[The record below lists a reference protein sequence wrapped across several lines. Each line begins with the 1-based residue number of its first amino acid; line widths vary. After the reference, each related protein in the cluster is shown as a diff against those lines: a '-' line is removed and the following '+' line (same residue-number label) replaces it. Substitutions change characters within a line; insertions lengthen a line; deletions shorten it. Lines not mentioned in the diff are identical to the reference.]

1 MNAPKR
7 WSEKEIALVRA
18 AIINNVED
26 VKFLTNALGRS
37 EGSIY
42 CKLGRERMTMGLEP
56 LYTGKTIGYNPQPKI
71 SI

>member
-1 MNAPKR
+1 MKTYKKWN
-7 WSEKEIALVRA
+7 ENEIALLRA
-18 AIINNVED
+18 AILNNSED
-26 VKFLTNALGRS
+26 VKFLSTSLNRS

-56 LYTGKTIGYNPQPKI
+56 IYTGKTIGYTPVDKI

>member
-26 VKFLTNALGRS
+26 VMFLSNALKRS
-37 EGSIY
+37 EGSIH

-56 LYTGKTIGYNPQPKI
+56 VYTGKTIGYNPQPKI

>member
-26 VKFLTNALGRS
+26 VMFLSNALGRS
-37 EGSIY
+37 EGSIH

-56 LYTGKTIGYNPQPKI
+56 VYTGKTIGYNPQPKI

>member
-26 VKFLTNALGRS
+26 VNFLSNALGRS
-37 EGSIY
+37 EGSIH

-56 LYTGKTIGYNPQPKI
+56 IYTGKTIGYNPQPKI

>member
-18 AIINNVED
+18 AIINNAED
-26 VKFLTNALGRS
+26 IKFLSGALGRS

-42 CKLGRERMTMGLEP
+42 CKLGRERMTLGLEP
-56 LYTGKTIGYNPQPKI
+56 VYTGKTIGYNPQPKV

>member
-18 AIINNVED
+18 AIINNAED
-26 VKFLTNALGRS
+26 IKFLSGSLGRS

-42 CKLGRERMTMGLEP
+42 CKLGRERMTLALEP
-56 LYTGKTIGYNPQPKI
+56 VYTGKTIGYNPHPKV

>member
-26 VKFLTNALGRS
+26 VMFLSNALGRS
-37 EGSIY
+37 EGSIH
-42 CKLGRERMTMGLEP
+42 CKLGRERMTKGLEP
-56 LYTGKTIGYNPQPKI
+56 VYTGKTIGYNPQPKI

>member
-26 VKFLTNALGRS
+26 VKFLSNALDRS
-37 EGSIY
+37 EGSIH

-56 LYTGKTIGYNPQPKI
+56 VYTGKTIGYNPQPKI

>member
-37 EGSIY
+37 AGSIH
-42 CKLGRERMTMGLEP
+42 CKLGRERMTMGLDP
-56 LYTGKTIGYNPQPKI
+56 IYTGKTIGYNPQPKI

>member
-26 VKFLTNALGRS
+26 VTFLSNALGRS
-37 EGSIY
+37 EGSIQ
-42 CKLGRERMTMGLEP
+42 CKLGRERMTMGLDP
-56 LYTGKTIGYNPQPKI
+56 IYTGKTIGYNPQPKI

>member
-18 AIINNVED
+18 AIINNVEY
-26 VKFLTNALGRS
+26 VNFLSNALGRS
-37 EGSIY
+37 EGSIH

-56 LYTGKTIGYNPQPKI
+56 IYTGKTIGYNPQPKI

>member
-26 VKFLTNALGRS
+26 VKFLSNALGRS

-42 CKLGRERMTMGLEP
+42 CKLGRERMTMSLEP
-56 LYTGKTIGYNPQPKI
+56 IYTGKTIGYNPQPKI

>member
-42 CKLGRERMTMGLEP
+42 CKLGRERMTMGLDP
-56 LYTGKTIGYNPQPKI
+56 IYTGKTIGYNPQPKI